1 MDLMKVLI
9 LSVSAGGGHTQ
20 AAEALKKS
28 ILSNSP
34 DSEVLII
41 DTIKYIN
48 PILDKVVIGS
58 YLKSLKLSPAIF
70 GKIYNLAESEDGLA
84 TFSNKIV
91 EIVVFR
97 LIPLINEVKPDII
110 VATHPFSAEM
120 VSVLKSKEKINI
132 PAVTIMTDYASHN
145 FWLHPSIDAY
155 VVSNDDMVNEMVS
168 RGVPREIV
176 HSLGIPVSPDFLKL
190 HDRNETLS
198 ALELDASRN
207 TVLLMGGSLGMGKIQ
222 DVYEQ
227 LQEINGDIQIIVITG
242 NNKRLYSKLLDFQP
256 YANNTT
262 RVIGF
267 TKEVNKY
274 MQACDLL
281 ITKPGGMTI
290 TEALI
295 STIPLAI
302 FSAIPGHEE
311 KNAEFL
317 LKHGLAISLSDG
329 KNCKSII
336 EKLLMSPD
344 ELSNIK
350 QNCKKYAKP
359 NSGDSI
365 YKLFSELIVNYR

>member
-1 MDLMKVLI
+1 MKVLI

-28 ILSNSP
+28 ILLNNP
-34 DSEVLII
+34 DSDVLII

-58 YLKSLKLSPAIF
+58 YLKSLKLSPSIF
-70 GKIYNLAESEDGLA
+70 RKIYNLAETEDGLA

-110 VATHPFSAEM
+110 VATHPFSTEM

-132 PAVTIMTDYASHN
+132 PVVTIMTDYAPHS
-145 FWLHPSIDAY
+145 FWLHPLIDAY
-155 VVSNDDMVNEMVS
+155 VVSNDDMLNEMVS
-168 RGVPREIV
+168 RGIPSEII
-176 HSLGIPVSPDFLKL
+176 HNLGIPINPDFLTI
-190 HDRNETLS
+190 HDRNETLHS
-198 ALELDASRN
+198 LELDASKN
-207 TVLLMGGSLGMGKIQ
+207 TILLMGGSLGMGKIT

-227 LQEINGDIQIIVITG
+227 IQEIHRDIQTIVITG
-242 NNKRLYSKLLDFQP
+242 NNKKLYSKLLDLKSQS
-256 YANNTT
+256 NNST

-281 ITKPGGMTI
+281 VTKPGGLTI
-290 TEALI
+290 TEALV
-295 STIPLAI
+295 SNIPLAI

-317 LKHGLAISLSDG
+317 LRHNLAINLSDG
-329 KNCKSII
+329 KNCKDLI
-336 EKLLMSPD
+336 EKLLMSPE
-344 ELSNIK
+344 ELNK
-350 QNCKKYAKP
+350 MRQNCKKYAKP
-359 NSGDSI
+359 NCGNSI
-365 YKLFSELIVNYR
+365 YNLFSQLILKHK